1 MDPDALRDLGLD
13 PGLLT
18 PSRTN
23 GFLTLLQAM
32 RKRARLLTD
41 SPPSFPSLVISAT
54 DTVPQGA
61 FAEAQ
66 AAFLQPDGATV
77 KALVQVGT
85 YSAACLLERR
95 L

>member
-1 MDPDALRDLGLD
+1 MEPDALGQLGID
-13 PGLLT
+13 PDLLT

-41 SPPSFPSLVISAT
+41 APPAFPSLVISADST
-54 DTVPQGA
+54 LPQGA

-66 AAFLQPDGATV
+66 AAYLQPDAAAV
-77 KALVQVGT
+77 QALVQV
-85 YSAACLLERR
+85 SAA
-95 L
+95 